1 MKLNCVIVED
11 STLQRMLI
19 VKLVSNHPNLR
30 LIGNYSNAIEA
41 KNCLTV
47 NDIDLIFLDVE
58 MPVINGFNFLD
69 ALKVKP
75 QIVFVTAKTDYAIK
89 AFEYNATDYLQKPV
103 SLDRFNAAVKRAL
116 DNYTLTHEQPLES
129 GEHIFIKSNLKK
141 LKIYTAKI
149 KWIEAYGDY
158 VKVVTEDAS
167 NLVLS
172 TMKSFENDL
181 SKERFIRVHK
191 SFIINIDKVERYNS
205 KFAEIGPTKIPLSR
219 NKKENLAKALA
230 AS

>member
-1 MKLNCVIVED
+1 M
-11 STLQRMLI
+11 
-19 VKLVSNHPNLR
+19 
-30 LIGNYSNAIEA
+30 
-41 KNCLTV
+41 
-47 NDIDLIFLDVE
+47 
-58 MPVINGFNFLD
+58 
-69 ALKVKP
+69 
-75 QIVFVTAKTDYAIK
+75 
-89 AFEYNATDYLQKPV
+89 
-103 SLDRFNAAVKRAL
+103 
-116 DNYTLTHEQPLES
+116 
-129 GEHIFIKSNLKK
+129 KK
-141 LKIYTAKI
+141 LKIFTSKI

-219 NKKENLAKALA
+219 NKKENLAKALS

>member
-1 MKLNCVIVED
+1 MKLNCVVVED
-11 STLQRMLI
+11 STLQRMFI

-75 QIVFVTAKTDYAIK
+75 QIIFVTSKADYALK
-89 AFEYNATDYLQKPV
+89 AFDYNATDYLQKPV
-103 SLDRFNAAVKRAL
+103 LLERFNAAIKRAL
-116 DNYTLTHEQPLES
+116 ENYSLHHEAPIEN

-141 LKIYTAKI
+141 LKIFTSKI

-181 SKERFIRVHK
+181 SKDKFIRVHK

-219 NKKENLAKALA
+219 NKKDNLAKALA

>member
-11 STLQRMLI
+11 SILQRMLI

-30 LIGNYSNAIEA
+30 LVGNFSNAIEA

-47 NDIDLIFLDVE
+47 NEIDLIFLDVE

-75 QIVFVTAKTDYAIK
+75 QIVFVTAKTDYAMK

-103 SLDRFNAAVKRAL
+103 SLDRFNAAIKRAL
-116 DNYTLTHEQPLES
+116 EKYALTHEPPVES

-141 LKIYTAKI
+141 LKIFTSKI

-219 NKKENLAKALA
+219 NKKENLAKALS

>member
-1 MKLNCVIVED
+1 M
-11 STLQRMLI
+11 
-19 VKLVSNHPNLR
+19 
-30 LIGNYSNAIEA
+30 
-41 KNCLTV
+41 
-47 NDIDLIFLDVE
+47 
-58 MPVINGFNFLD
+58 
-69 ALKVKP
+69 
-75 QIVFVTAKTDYAIK
+75 
-89 AFEYNATDYLQKPV
+89 
-103 SLDRFNAAVKRAL
+103 
-116 DNYTLTHEQPLES
+116 THEQPLES

-141 LKIYTAKI
+141 LKIYTSKI